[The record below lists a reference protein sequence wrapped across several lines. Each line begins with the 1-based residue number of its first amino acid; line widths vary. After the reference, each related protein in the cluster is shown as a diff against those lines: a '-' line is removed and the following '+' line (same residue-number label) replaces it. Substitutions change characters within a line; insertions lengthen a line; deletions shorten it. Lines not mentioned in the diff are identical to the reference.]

1 MLRIRL
7 RDSPLMHGV
16 AKDLTDG
23 EITALA
29 TYLQSK

>member
-16 AKDLTDG
+16 ARDLTDS
-23 EITALA
+23 EIAALA
-29 TYLQSK
+29 AYLQSK